1 MKTFPFVGLA
11 ACLLTTHFSF
21 AQDNAYPALAQL
33 FSQTGPK
40 GSARMQGLGGG
51 HAALGADVTTLSSN
65 PAGLGFYTRSE
76 LNITPSFQLS
86 SNASSYLDRTTNGS
100 KSNANLG
107 NIGLVIAGDGRSP
120 YSGWRNGAFAIS
132 YSRELNL
139 NTRVAFGGRN
149 NVSSMVDSFAEAANN
164 EVDDFNTSVG
174 DFNGDLFRNGSNF
187 EFPTSMYYFGRLI
200 EPAANSK
207 YFLGTEGSSVVD
219 QNFTFESTGSTTQW
233 NFAYGASYRDKLY
246 LGIAMATP
254 RFSYETRKIMNEQF
268 VTGRE
273 VQGYTFDNNLET
285 QGRGLNF
292 SFGAIYRPNETIRL
306 GASLTTPTWYDVTE
320 TTSQGLR
327 VDLVKP
333 LTLPNGNT
341 QADLD
346 LINALSRAGYS
357 ITTQN
362 GQRVATSIPR
372 LTVSP
377 FDVQYRLTTP
387 LKANGGLAI
396 FFDKK
401 GFISAD
407 VEYIGYRGMKLRSDD
422 LNAGGDFS
430 NGEYTNDVKRQFQNV
445 VNLKVGGE
453 FRNGP
458 VYVRGGV
465 GYYPDAFKN
474 NFDDFDR
481 TRVVLSGGLGYRS
494 NAFSLDFG
502 AWYSTMKRP
511 YSPYTLPD
519 SRDYA
524 SAIITNN
531 TLNVSASVGVFF

>member
-1 MKTFPFVGLA
+1 MKSLPIVGFA
-11 ACLLTTHFSF
+11 VCLMCSATAFG
-21 AQDNAYPALAQL
+21 QDNAYPALAQL

-51 HAALGADVTTLSSN
+51 HAALGADVTTLSAN

-86 SNASSYLDRTTNGS
+86 SNASSYLDRSTNGS
-100 KSNANLG
+100 KSNVNLG
-107 NIGLVIAGDGRSP
+107 NIGIVIAGDGRSP
-120 YSGWRNGAFAIS
+120 YSGWRNGAFAIG
-132 YSRELNL
+132 YSREQNL

-149 NVSSMVDSFAEAANN
+149 NVSSMVDYFADIANN
-164 EVDDFNTSVG
+164 EVDDFNTSVT
-174 DFNGDLFRNGSNF
+174 DFNDDLFKNGNNF

-200 EPAANSK
+200 EPAANSR

-219 QNFTFESTGSTTQW
+219 QNFSFESTGAITQW

-246 LGIAMATP
+246 LGVAMATP
-254 RFSYETRKIMNEQF
+254 RFNYQTRKTMSETF

-273 VQGYTFDNNLET
+273 IQGFAFDNLLET

-292 SFGAIYRPNETIRL
+292 TFGAVYRPNETLRL
-306 GASLTTPTWYDVTE
+306 GASLSTPTWYDVTE

-327 VDLVKP
+327 VNLVKP
-333 LTLPNGNT
+333 LTLPSGNT
-341 QADLD
+341 QAELD
-346 LINALSRAGYS
+346 LINSLSRAGYAVS
-357 ITTQN
+357 TQA
-362 GQRVATSIPR
+362 GQRVVTSIPR
-372 LTVSP
+372 LTVMP

-396 FFDKK
+396 FFEKK

-407 VEYIGYRGMKLRSDD
+407 IEYIGYQGMKLRSDD
-422 LNAGGDFS
+422 LNAGSDFG

-445 VNLKVGGE
+445 VNVKVGGE
-453 FRNGP
+453 MRNGP

-465 GYYPDAFKN
+465 GYYPDPFKN
-474 NFDDFDR
+474 TFDDFDR
-481 TRVVLSGGLGYRS
+481 TRLVLSGGLGYRT
-494 NAFSLDFG
+494 NAVSFDFG
-502 AWYSTMKRP
+502 AWYSTTKRP
-511 YSPYTLPD
+511 FAPYTLSD
-519 SRDYA
+519 TRDYA